1 MTKDLICGGLALAL
15 AIGYYLA
22 AAAIPTSLLADE
34 IGPGGLPQT
43 YAIALAALALILV
56 GKALVQHLT
65 AAKLPRR
72 EAAIRGFPLQRLR
85 RAGGMLAIGVV
96 YVVALPYAGYILSV
110 ALLIAAATYY
120 QGGALTRQLAV
131 VAVVGAMAY
140 WLLFVRL
147 LGIPQP
153 AGLWPSLL

>member
-1 MTKDLICGGLALAL
+1 MTKDLICGGLALTL
-15 AIGYYLA
+15 AVGYYLA

-43 YAIALAALALILV
+43 YAIVLAALALVLIA
-56 GKALVQHLT
+56 KALVQPLT
-65 AAKLPRR
+65 AAGVPQPD
-72 EAAIRGFPLQRLR
+72 AVQRGFLLHRLW
-85 RAGGMLAIGVV
+85 RAGGMLTIGIL
-96 YVVALPYAGYILSV
+96 YVLVLPYAGYVLSI

-120 QGGALTRQLAV
+120 QGGALTRRLAI
-131 VAVVGAMAY
+131 VAVVGAVAY

-153 AGLWPSLL
+153 AGFWPSLL